1 MLKNISV
8 KNQLSILIS
17 IAILGFIS
25 IVGFSVIQ
33 TNKIYDAANFG
44 NVNSVP
50 SLVIMSDIKN
60 ESVNMIRIYLMNH
73 ILETDEKRMEIIE
86 TNLKKIRATSVV
98 FGIQPT
104 QPDTGFGYI
113 RRPSPAEDSQKVHRF
128 VEKPDLATAQQ
139 YWPQATTG
147 TAACFASAGPRPSW
161 MRWNGM
167 HLPCWLP
174 ARAALHSSQTT
185 ADESENSSCIAT
197 GLMRTTST
205 CSLTSVSTTQ

>member
-50 SLVIMSDIKN
+50 SLVIMSDIN
-60 ESVNMIRIYLMNH
+60 ESVNMIRILSFNH

-86 TNLKKIRATSVV
+86 TNLKKNLA
-98 FGIQPT
+98 
-104 QPDTGFGYI
+104 D
-113 RRPSPAEDSQKVHRF
+113 
-128 VEKPDLATAQQ
+128 VEKE
-139 YWPQATTG
+139 
-147 TAACFASAGPRPSW
+147 F
-161 MRWNGM
+161 
-167 HLPCWLP
+167 
-174 ARAALHSSQTT
+174 
-185 ADESENSSCIAT
+185 DEYKK
-197 GLMRTTST
+197 L
-205 CSLTSVSTTQ
+205 LTDKTDEEMLKEDI